1 MRTDYQVHQ
10 HVIHQ
15 LKCYSSLNSAQIGVA
30 VKNGIVTLSGF
41 VENYYKK
48 TVAENAV
55 KKISGVKAVAEDLQ
69 VGISPLNKKT
79 DTEIAESVLN
89 AIKLHV
95 SVPEEKIKIRVED
108 GIVTLEGEVDW
119 NFQRR
124 IAQELL
130 SGLSGVRSI
139 VNNISVKPLV
149 TPDSVKQRIS
159 AAFVRQASID
169 AAKIFMKILKGSG
182 SWSQNAVVLANA
194 AMALQCT
201 GGYSTYDDAY
211 AAAVESLESGRAHQQ
226 FEKLIS
232 LQ

>member
-1 MRTDYQVHQ
+1 MRTDYQVQ
-10 HVIHQ
+10 QDVIDQ
-15 LKCYSSLNSAQIGVA
+15 LKWEPALNSAQIGVA

-159 AAFVRQASID
+159 AAFARQASID
-169 AAKIFMKILKGSG
+169 AAKIFIEVNGTKVTLSGTARTHSELEDAVSAAWAAPGITDVINKIK
-182 SWSQNAVVLANA
+182 VA
-194 AMALQCT
+194 APE
-201 GGYSTYDDAY
+201 YSY
-211 AAAVESLESGRAHQQ
+211 EE
-226 FEKLIS
+226 
-232 LQ
+232 